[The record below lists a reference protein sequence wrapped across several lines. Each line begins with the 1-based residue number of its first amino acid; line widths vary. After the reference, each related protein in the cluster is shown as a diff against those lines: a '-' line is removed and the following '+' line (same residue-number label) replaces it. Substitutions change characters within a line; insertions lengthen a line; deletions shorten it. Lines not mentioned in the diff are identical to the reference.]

1 MPMSAGGVAGYE
13 SQGYLVSPFDFDYP
27 FQPSPLYPASLTSD
41 LTASDTNYHIGD
53 VSPPSPKRQRISN
66 SQQTTHNS
74 KSNTPMTALATTELA
89 EERGP
94 ITAASKPKRVRTGCL
109 TCRERHLKCDEGEQ
123 SCLQTFTKL
132 TGGGYTSN
140 NQQCQNCRKSSRL
153 CKRGVRLN
161 FIDTTVKSPPII
173 PPTADWKGPTPV
185 PNSFFLDAN
194 STQSN
199 S

>member
-1 MPMSAGGVAGYE
+1 MG
-13 SQGYLVSPFDFDYP
+13 
-27 FQPSPLYPASLTSD
+27 
-41 LTASDTNYHIGD
+41 TNYHIGD

-109 TCRERHLKCDEGEQ
+109 TCRERHLKCDEG
-123 SCLQTFTKL
+123 
-132 TGGGYTSN
+132 YTSN

-173 PPTADWKGPTPV
+173 PPTADWKVKWVDFVLYDILFTGEAFRIVFALNALTRWGFESLLRDRDSIGGILRTHLGV
-185 PNSFFLDAN
+185 AFFHGMGQN
-194 STQSN
+194 RTSIHNYET
-199 S
+199 